1 MGGDSIIYLACVARL
16 LPRLRSIAVDT
27 TALRES
33 RDYRVLVIGG
43 FVSGLGSQVTLVALP
58 FQVYLLTHSSFMVG
72 LVGLAELGPLIAFG
86 LVGGALADRVDR
98 RRLLLLSQVGMLATS
113 AGLALGAAHGSPPLA
128 LVFVLAGL
136 AAGGSAVDRPTRAA
150 IVPSL
155 VGHARLRSAISFNYG
170 LIQLTLVIGPAV
182 GGIIIAAAGL
192 TWAYTVDVITF
203 LAMIISVLAIS
214 PQPPPQGA
222 EEHEP
227 FLRSVTSGLRFA
239 AERGELMGSFVIDIL
254 AMTFGMPRAL
264 FPALS
269 LTLYHAGATGVGL
282 LYAALS
288 AGAVVAAFTTGWL
301 TRARRLGR
309 ITVFAVLLWGIG
321 IAVMGLT
328 SSLVVAMACLC
339 AAGAADSVS
348 AVCRSTILQTA
359 TPDRMRGRMSSVFT
373 LVVAGGPRVG
383 DVESGSVAAAVGT
396 QASVVFG
403 GLACIAGLLPV
414 VWAFPAFWNYDEG
427 DAAASAAASPKLVEE
442 AG

>member
-1 MGGDSIIYLACVARL
+1 MARL
-16 LPRLRSIAVDT
+16 GSLVRSVAVDT
-27 TALRES
+27 SALRES
-33 RDYRVLVIGG
+33 RDYRLLVLGG

-72 LVGLAELGPLIAFG
+72 LIGLVELAPFIAFG

-98 RRLLLLSQVGMLATS
+98 RRLLLLSQVGMLITS

-128 LVFVLAGL
+128 LVFALAAL
-136 AAGGSAVDRPTRAA
+136 AAGGSAIDRPTRAA
-150 IVPSL
+150 IVPNL
-155 VGHARLRSAISFNYG
+155 VGPARLRSAISFNYG
-170 LIQLTLVIGPAV
+170 LFQLTVVIGPAV
-182 GGIIIAAAGL
+182 GGIVIAAFGL
-192 TWAYTVDVITF
+192 TWAYTLDVVTF
-203 LAMIISVLAIS
+203 LAMIASVLLIS
-214 PQPPPQGA
+214 PQPPAQAPEGG
-222 EEHEP
+222 HEP

-282 LYAALS
+282 LYTALS

-321 IAVMGLT
+321 IALMGLT

-339 AAGAADSVS
+339 VAGAADSVS

-396 QASVVFG
+396 QASVVLG

-414 VWAFPAFWNYDEG
+414 VLAFPAFWNYDEG
-427 DAAASAAASPKLVEE
+427 DAAALAATSPQLVED